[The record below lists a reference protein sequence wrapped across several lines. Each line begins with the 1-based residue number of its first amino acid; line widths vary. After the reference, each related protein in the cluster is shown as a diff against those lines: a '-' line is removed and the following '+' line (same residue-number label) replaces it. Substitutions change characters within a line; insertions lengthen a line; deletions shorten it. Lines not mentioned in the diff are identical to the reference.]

1 MSKAAPVVPTYTQEQ
16 LDIAVLKNTNDGV
29 LRTLSDIKSEIK
41 SQFHLVIGLILG
53 IYGMITAAAFAK
65 VLGMV

>member
-1 MSKAAPVVPTYTQEQ
+1 MSKAIPKYTQEQ

>member
-1 MSKAAPVVPTYTQEQ
+1 MSKSTPTYTQEQ